1 MSAPASPRAVE
12 FRSYRLRPGTRED
25 FHRLISTTVM
35 PMLRGWPMDVIRHGP
50 SPHDR
55 TSYLLIRA
63 YADLDARQREQDAF
77 YGSEQW
83 REGPRQAVLDLI
95 EEYLSV
101 VIEMDAAVVD
111 ALRQE

>member
-1 MSAPASPRAVE
+1 M
-12 FRSYRLRPGTRED
+12 
-25 FHRLISTTVM
+25 
-35 PMLRGWPMDVIRHGP
+35 
-50 SPHDR
+50 
-55 TSYLLIRA
+55 IRA

-77 YGSEQW
+77 YGSDQW

-101 VIEMDAAVVD
+101 VIEMDTAVVD